1 MKRNERRVAVV
12 PRTLK
17 EAREATQL
25 FDRLISEVPAKQ
37 NEFPAIY
44 DLFKVLDKYQIEI
57 SDSVKILIQ
66 NLQQTWENYLKKL
79 ADAGEMLDNTK
90 EDFKQGLLLQAE
102 KFRNVIKEFLADFMI
117 KLPTSSQT

>member
-1 MKRNERRVAVV
+1 MAIV

-25 FDRLISEVPAKQ
+25 FNRLSQEAPNKQ
-37 NEFPAIY
+37 EEFSIIF
-44 DLFKVLDKYQIEI
+44 DLFKILEKYQIEI
-57 SDSVKILIQ
+57 SDSTKLLIL
-66 NLQQTWENYLKKL
+66 NLPKTWENYLKKL
-79 ADAGEMLDNTK
+79 AEAGDMLDNTK
-90 EDFKQGLLLQAE
+90 EEFKQNLLLQAE